1 MKIPKILKS
10 KVDEQREIDKLIREV
25 EKLAE
30 EVEDVEEKTPLKP
43 KHLEIE
49 IQKLWAQVKVLR
61 EMMKMNDERF
71 QRLSENIGDIR
82 QRYVALEKHLNQ
94 LELKA
99 KRSIELVEAVQP
111 QKLLEEVKREDVKVM
126 SVQAK
131 TEANKKLLDH
141 IIEELKSIRSSI
153 DAFKGTEAV
162 MKLNRETMENLK
174 NIRKIQERIHQ
185 NSEKVEDIFVQVQ
198 KRYDKF
204 LKLSDDFRA
213 LEKQFDE
220 VMKRSNKFIVET
232 SNLVTK
238 EELNKFRGDIE
249 SRLKSLEELNR
260 EMRIRKEEFDRI
272 VGDIGSAFE
281 RIEDLEKRL
290 RNKIVEIDDEIASLN
305 KMKQLQYVTKD
316 EFNKELDDL
325 YQHIIE
331 KIEKSK
337 K

>member
-10 KVDEQREIDKLIREV
+10 KVDEQKEIDKLIKEG
-25 EKLAE
+25 EKLGE
-30 EVEDVEEKTPLKP
+30 EGVEEKASPKP
-43 KHLEIE
+43 KQLEIE

-61 EMMKMNDERF
+61 EVMKMNDERF

-82 QRYVALEKHLNQ
+82 QRHVALEKDLNQ

-111 QKLLEEVKREDVKVM
+111 QKLLEEVKREDIKVM

-141 IIEELKSIRSSI
+141 IIEKLRSIRSSI

-162 MKLNRETMENLK
+162 MKLNKETMENLK
-174 NIRKIQERIHQ
+174 NIGKIQARINQ

-204 LKLSDDFRA
+204 LKLSDEFKA

-220 VMKRSNKFIVET
+220 VMKRSNKFIVKT

-249 SRLKSLEELNR
+249 SRFKSLEDLNK
-260 EMRIRKEEFDRI
+260 EMRVRKEEFDKI
-272 VGDIGSAFE
+272 VGDISSAFE
-281 RIEDLEKRL
+281 RIEDLGKTL
-290 RNKIVEIDDEIASLN
+290 RNKIVEIDDEIAVLN
-305 KMKQLQYVTKD
+305 KMKQMRYVTKE

-331 KIEKSK
+331 RIEESK